1 MMNKKRTR
9 EIGRTKYL
17 MFLPLAALLM
27 IISNI
32 EAVAHTTKEVARDV
46 IEAVEENLATRN
58 ATPDSNVAT
67 EAIQPEAPAPAPAP
81 TAVPA
86 PQQEKDKLVLYE
98 GIVVDKD
105 GNPIEGVQF
114 LIDRSHKLPKG
125 QSLETDKD
133 GKFSFRAFD
142 KARMATMWEKGDK
155 QMLKMIITTGG
166 DMTGIKQVMDVE
178 WQDAPKPQ
186 DPENPVFEVVEKMPE
201 FPGGGMPAMLKYLA
215 ENIKYPENAKKNG
228 TQGRVVVHFIVN
240 KDGSISDIGILRG
253 IDSELDREAIRVI
266 STMPKWK
273 PGMQRGEAVRVKY
286 TVPIMFRLS
295 EEKPKYEPI
304 DKIDE
309 MTVVGY
315 AGKEASDNNE
325 TVFEVVEKMPSFP
338 GGMSALMEYLSKNI
352 KYPIEAQKE
361 KIQGRLVM
369 QIIIDK
375 NGNVTNPK
383 IKQSVHPLLDAE
395 AIRLTMNMPKWEPGT
410 QRGEPVSV
418 KYTFPIQFRLE

>member
-142 KARMATMWEKGDK
+142 KARMATMWKKGDK
-155 QMLKMIITTGG
+155 EMLKMIITTGG

-186 DPENPVFEVVEKMPE
+186 DPENPIFEVVEDMPE

-369 QIIIDK
+369 QIIVDK

-418 KYTFPIQFRLE
+418 KYTFPILFRLE